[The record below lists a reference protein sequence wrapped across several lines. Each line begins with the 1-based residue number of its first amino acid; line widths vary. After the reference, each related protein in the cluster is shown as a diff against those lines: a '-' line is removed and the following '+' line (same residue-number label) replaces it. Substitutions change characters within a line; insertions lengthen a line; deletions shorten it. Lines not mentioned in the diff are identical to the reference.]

1 MSNEKLKK
9 VEETFA
15 ERLTMLRKGRGWTQ
29 EDLALRLDVSPGS
42 VGNWEMGPHQPH
54 PKTLS
59 KIGQLFEVDVPF
71 LLHGEREEIVRHGA
85 MREKPPEYGA
95 VNLPN
100 LLREVEDARDAL
112 DRIAAQL
119 RKATAKPGAAAALTE
134 IASASYD
141 RKRGDAKNRKET
153 SDAQRVIAKAE
164 GSR

>member
-59 KIGQLFEVDVPF
+59 KIGDLFEVDVPF
-71 LLHGEREEIVRHGA
+71 LLYGERPETSRHGA
-85 MREKPPEYGA
+85 MREKPPEYGSI
-95 VNLPN
+95 NLAE
-100 LLREVEDARDAL
+100 LLREVEDARGVL
-112 DRIAAQL
+112 DRIASQL
-119 RKATAKPGAAAALTE
+119 RKAIARPGVAVALAE
-134 IASASYD
+134 VASASYD

-153 SDAQRVIAKAE
+153 SEAQRVVAKAE